1 MNSVDPYSNKVR
13 VRSCGLLISEDKIL
27 LVKQNVP
34 TRESP
39 VWIPPGGGVAL
50 GESAE
55 HALKRECK
63 EETGVSL
70 SGLRLRYV
78 HEFIDKPYHAL
89 ELYFLADRFTGDVIK
104 GSDPEHSQNE
114 QLIHEVCFKPF
125 DDLTMLN
132 VVPEFLVDELKS
144 GSYLLSQIDY
154 YKSDR

>member
-13 VRSCGLLISEDKIL
+13 VRSCGLLIFEDKIL

-34 TRESP
+34 TRMSP

-50 GESAE
+50 GESSE
-55 HALKRECK
+55 LALKRECK

-78 HEFIDKPYHAL
+78 HEFIEKPYHAL
-89 ELYFLADRFTGDVIK
+89 ELYFLADRFSGEVIK
-104 GSDPEHSQNE
+104 GSDPEHTQSE
-114 QLIHEVCFKPF
+114 QLIHEVCFMPF

-144 GSYLLSQIDY
+144 GRYLQSQISY
-154 YKSDR
+154 FKSDR